1 MAENEQHAR
10 GHRGGPQEGARAP
23 GTGAETA
30 GLEQLGGGVTR
41 TTLCECLRAECE
53 SALGTDCVALV
64 GELDIAGTGALR
76 DLVSSCVSPTIVLDL
91 SRLSFVGAAGV
102 SALVALKGDLEE
114 NGQELVLAG
123 AQPPMRRLFSL
134 LLLDEA
140 LE

>member
-10 GHRGGPQEGARAP
+10 GRRGDQQEAAPQ

-30 GLEQLGGGVTR
+30 GLERLGGGVTR
-41 TTLCECLRAECE
+41 TALCECLRAECE
-53 SALGTDCVALV
+53 SALGTDCVALI
-64 GELDIAGTGALR
+64 GELDIAGITPLR
-76 DLVSSCVSPTIVLDL
+76 DLVIACLSPTIVLDL

-102 SALVALKGDLEE
+102 SALVALKDDLEE
-114 NGQELVLAG
+114 TGQEVILAG